1 MGWITMN
8 AMENPANPVSI
19 RRATIA
25 DVTQLSNLLTLLF
38 AQEADFEPNAARQTC
53 GLRLIL
59 EQPEIGHIYC
69 AVANERIVGMVSML
83 FTVSTAQ
90 GGRAA
95 WLEDMIVHPE
105 LRGRGIGEQLL
116 NEAIR
121 CGRDNDCKRITL
133 LTDDA
138 NSEAMRF
145 YSRADFV
152 RSQMVP
158 FRLKL

>member
-1 MGWITMN
+1 MN
-8 AMENPANPVSI
+8 AMENPANPIRV

-25 DVTQLSNLLTLLF
+25 DVTQLSELLSRLF
-38 AQEADFEPNAARQTC
+38 AQEAEFEPNAARQTR

-59 EQPEIGHIYC
+59 EQPELGHIYC
-69 AVANERIVGMVSML
+69 ALASERIVGMVSIL
-83 FTVSTAQ
+83 FTVSTAE

-105 LRGRGIGEQLL
+105 LRGRGIGKQLL

-121 CGRDNDCKRITL
+121 CGRENGCKRITL

-138 NSEAMRF
+138 NGEAMRF
-145 YSRADFV
+145 YAPADFV
-152 RSQMVP
+152 RSRMVP

>member
-1 MGWITMN
+1 MN
-8 AMENPANPVSI
+8 AMENQANPICV
-19 RRATIA
+19 RQATLA
-25 DVTQLSNLLTLLF
+25 DVRPLSDLLSRLF
-38 AQEADFEPNAARQTC
+38 AQEAEFEPNAARQTC

-59 EQPEIGHIYC
+59 EQPELGRIYC
-69 AVANERIVGMVSML
+69 AVENESIVGMVSML
-83 FTVSTAQ
+83 FTVSTAE

-105 LRGRGIGEQLL
+105 QRGRGIGKQLL
-116 NEAIR
+116 REAIR
-121 CGRDNDCKRITL
+121 SARQAGCKRITL

-138 NSEAMRF
+138 NSDAMRF
-145 YSRADFV
+145 YARAEFV

>member
-1 MGWITMN
+1 
-8 AMENPANPVSI
+8 MENPVSI

-25 DVTQLSNLLTLLF
+25 DVTQLSDLLSLLF
-38 AQEADFEPNAARQTC
+38 AQEEDFAPNAARQTC

-59 EQPEIGHIYC
+59 EQPEVGHIYC
-69 AVANERIVGMVSML
+69 AVTNDHIVGMVSLL
-83 FTVSTAQ
+83 FTVSTAE

-95 WLEDMIVHPE
+95 WLEDMIVHPQ
-105 LRGRGIGEQLL
+105 LRGLGIGEQLL

-121 CGRDNDCKRITL
+121 CGRDNGCKRITL

-138 NSEAMRF
+138 NSGAMRF
-145 YSRADFV
+145 YTRGDFV